1 MTQDVAA
8 IMASTTYRD
17 AVAVLDRDHDRI
29 VDDIIRLTE
38 IPSPPFGEGVRAEAY
53 LEMLRAQGLTDV
65 EKDAIGNVMGLR
77 RGIGN
82 GPLVVVAA
90 MIPAAS
96 PSCWASCARWTRLV
110 PAPPAVSC
118 S

>member
-38 IPSPPFGEGVRAEAY
+38 IPSPPFGVAGTAT
-53 LEMLRAQGLTDV
+53 GLSD
-65 EKDAIGNVMGLR
+65 
-77 RGIGN
+77 
-82 GPLVVVAA
+82 
-90 MIPAAS
+90 
-96 PSCWASCARWTRLV
+96 W
-110 PAPPAVSC
+110 
-118 S
+118 

>member
-1 MTQDVAA
+1 MTQEVAA

-38 IPSPPFGEGVRAEAY
+38 IPSPPFGEDVRGDAY
-53 LEMLRAQGLTDV
+53 LEMLRAHGLTDV

-90 MIPAAS
+90 SGHRVPGRHECDGAA
-96 PSCWASCARWTRLV
+96 RRHQ
-110 PAPPAVSC
+110 AVRPRYRR
-118 S
+118 

>member
-38 IPSPPFGEGVRAEAY
+38 IASPPFGEDVRGDAY
-53 LEMLRAQGLTDV
+53 LERLRAHGLTEV
-65 EKDAIGNVMGLR
+65 EKDAVGNVMG
-77 RGIGN
+77 
-82 GPLVVVAA
+82 
-90 MIPAAS
+90 
-96 PSCWASCARWTRLV
+96 
-110 PAPPAVSC
+110 
-118 S
+118 